1 MPLVRKIAHDAAR
14 NNNKF
19 SSLVLGVVK
28 SEPFRKNM
36 KLQETGLPNTNIK
49 KEGN

>member
-14 NNNKF
+14 NGNRF
-19 SSLVLGVVK
+19 SSIVMGVVK

-36 KLQETGLPNTNIK
+36 KIQETSIQNTDIK
-49 KEGN
+49 KGAN